1 MLSSPTMRRSMNLKS
16 IWLPIFVA
24 LAFVFALHQ
33 AKAQQGTKI
42 PRVGVISNG
51 GPSPTFEALRK
62 GLGRLNYVE
71 GRNIEIEARFAEG
84 QLDRVPEF
92 AAELVRLNVDVIAT
106 LGAVGARAAQKA
118 TTKIPIV

>member
-1 MLSSPTMRRSMNLKS
+1 MNLKS

-106 LGAVGARAAQKA
+106 
-118 TTKIPIV
+118 